1 MKKASCVLIIV
12 LLLLLE
18 ISAKAEWVSIVEL
31 RQQVDEMGRWIQN
44 YTDTY
49 GRQIE
54 VDVLPM
60 IPNVEVVP
68 ILRVEPLDVVPDQ
81 IHPDIPLTTTNNEEG
96 SRHYYDSETG
106 EWMRLYEVCKGTI
119 CIEYANQDISS
130 KEETGQFGSLRG
142 KSFCLDESNP
152 DISYKER
159 SILKGCVETISHVMK
174 KIFPDKT
181 PEYSFI
187 WLEEISED
195 VPCAVL
201 ALRQK
206 IAGIPVLMGAGDPVA
221 YASEEEIG
229 FPKPDR
235 SDAAKIQL
243 CNRLEADE
251 KMISYLDGT
260 CRMEI
265 EPIQK
270 TEQLEEDVP
279 LCSFDKVQST
289 VEKLIQNGYIRR
301 VYALRFGYCCYR
313 DVEGGNVL
321 YPVWQ
326 IECDYAFDSAK
337 QLSPDESYPVME
349 RMHYSTMI
357 VNAQTGEFMNPVKLK
372 DRLLDAPKVTSWKD
386 VR

>member
-54 VDVLPM
+54 VDVHPM
-60 IPNVEVVP
+60 IPDVEVVP
-68 ILRVEPLDVVPDQ
+68 VLRVEPLDVVPDQ
-81 IHPDIPLTTTNNEEG
+81 IHPDMPLTTTDNEEG

-119 CIEYANQDISS
+119 CIEYANQDISTMGG
-130 KEETGQFGSLRG
+130 TGQFGSLRG
-142 KSFCLDESNP
+142 RSFCLDESNP

-229 FPKPDR
+229 FLKPER

-251 KMISYLDGT
+251 KMISYYTLD
-260 CRMEI
+260 CSDEI
-265 EPIQK
+265 EHSVVFRVLSPEEIYERK
-270 TEQLEEDVP
+270 LTREQLHAAISMLP
-279 LCSFDKVQST
+279 DKQAKRIYARYILGMSN
-289 VEKLIQNGYIRR
+289 VEIAKAEGVSKAAITYSIQRGMRELARR
-301 VYALRFGYCCYR
+301 VKKF
-313 DVEGGNVL
+313 
-321 YPVWQ
+321 
-326 IECDYAFDSAK
+326 
-337 QLSPDESYPVME
+337 
-349 RMHYSTMI
+349 
-357 VNAQTGEFMNPVKLK
+357 
-372 DRLLDAPKVTSWKD
+372 
-386 VR
+386 

>member
-68 ILRVEPLDVVPDQ
+68 VLRVEPLDVVPDQ

-106 EWMRLYEVCKGTI
+106 EWMHLYEVCKGTI

-142 KSFCLDESNP
+142 RSFCLDESNP

-159 SILKGCVETISHVMK
+159 SILKGCIETISNVMK
-174 KIFPDKT
+174 KLFPDKT

-195 VPCAVL
+195 VPCEVL

-229 FPKPDR
+229 FSKPDR

-251 KMISYLDGT
+251 KMIFYLDGT

-265 EPIQK
+265 EPVRKIG
-270 TEQLEEDVP
+270 QLEEDVP
-279 LCSFDKVQST
+279 
-289 VEKLIQNGYIRR
+289 
-301 VYALRFGYCCYR
+301 
-313 DVEGGNVL
+313 
-321 YPVWQ
+321 
-326 IECDYAFDSAK
+326 
-337 QLSPDESYPVME
+337 QL
-349 RMHYSTMI
+349 
-357 VNAQTGEFMNPVKLK
+357 
-372 DRLLDAPKVTSWKD
+372 
-386 VR
+386 

>member
-60 IPNVEVVP
+60 IPDVEVVP
-68 ILRVEPLDVVPDQ
+68 VLRVEPLDVVPDQ
-81 IHPDIPLTTTNNEEG
+81 IHPDMPLTTTDNEEG
-96 SRHYYDSETG
+96 SRYYYDSETG
-106 EWMRLYEVCKGTI
+106 EWMHLDEVCKGTI

-130 KEETGQFGSLRG
+130 KGETGQFGSLRG

-221 YASEEEIG
+221 YAIEKEIG
-229 FPKPDR
+229 FSKPDR

-260 CRMEI
+260 CGMEI

-270 TEQLEEDVP
+270 TEQLEENVP
-279 LCSFDKVQST
+279 LCSFDKVQNT

-326 IECDYAFDSAK
+326 IECDYAFDPAK

-357 VNAQTGEFMNPVKLK
+357 VNAQTGEFMNPVNLK

>member
-18 ISAKAEWVSIVEL
+18 ISAKAEWASIVEL

-81 IHPDIPLTTTNNEEG
+81 IHPDIPLTTTDNEEG
-96 SRHYYDSETG
+96 SRYYYDSETG

-119 CIEYANQDISS
+119 CIEYA
-130 KEETGQFGSLRG
+130 
-142 KSFCLDESNP
+142 NP

-187 WLEEISED
+187 WLEEVSED

-260 CRMEI
+260 CRLEI

-270 TEQLEEDVP
+270 TEQLEEDIP
-279 LCSFDKVQST
+279 LCSFDKVQNT

-313 DVEGGNVL
+313 DVERANVL

-326 IECDYAFDSAK
+326 IECDYAFDPSK

>member
-60 IPNVEVVP
+60 IPDVEVVP
-68 ILRVEPLDVVPDQ
+68 VLRVEPLDVVPDQ

-106 EWMRLYEVCKGTI
+106 EWLRLYEVCKGTI

-130 KEETGQFGSLRG
+130 KGETGQFGSLRG

-265 EPIQK
+265 EPIRK
-270 TEQLEEDVP
+270 IGQLEEDVR
-279 LCSFDKVQST
+279 FA
-289 VEKLIQNGYIRR
+289 
-301 VYALRFGYCCYR
+301 ALTKFRT
-313 DVEGGNVL
+313 
-321 YPVWQ
+321 P
-326 IECDYAFDSAK
+326 
-337 QLSPDESYPVME
+337 
-349 RMHYSTMI
+349 
-357 VNAQTGEFMNPVKLK
+357 
-372 DRLLDAPKVTSWKD
+372 
-386 VR
+386 